1 MEKLPLEINK
11 GAFIYRQNIR
21 KGKYAIYEQILKRVD
36 CPMPGEPKKNVLIA
50 YEVIQIK
57 RQKAT
62 EFFGRSYPAKEIYPC
77 SNDWQTYAWTFKE
90 LRSALDKFKT
100 LTQDSDSRKNSENKG
115 DVLARAG

>member
-50 YEVIQIK
+50 YEVIRIK
-57 RQKAT
+57 RQKAQ
-62 EFFGRSYPAKEIYPC
+62 EIFGKSYPAKEIYPK
-77 SNDWQTYAWTFKE
+77 SSDWELYGWTFKDR
-90 LRSALDKFKT
+90 RSALSKFKD
-100 LTQDSDSRKNSENKG
+100 LTRASDSGQNRKNTG
-115 DVLARAG
+115 DVLARTG